1 MCATCIVNAMMLKR
15 SPGQDFAL
23 EGQPPIPTRHRPQ
36 GSGSMRQ
43 RRTTKKMAKHEM
55 DLDNRGSLQ
64 PLRKAGDT
72 PCCQSHAWNIAPGGD
87 SRSNKNMGVRNCCS
101 TAPSSSSRKA
111 SSFPLERMAHGLGPV
126 QCTGVSKSNGIESN
140 RIEKKNIKHRIEP
153 STQKKKLNPS
163 PRGAR
168 CASNKVG
175 APPLQHLH

>member
-72 PCCQSHAWNIAPGGD
+72 PCCQSHAWNIAPGSD
-87 SRSNKNMGVRNCCS
+87 SRSNKNES
-101 TAPSSSSRKA
+101 HKP
-111 SSFPLERMAHGLGPV
+111 GPV
-126 QCTGVSKSNGIESN
+126 QCTGV
-140 RIEKKNIKHRIEP
+140 RDQP
-153 STQKKKLNPS
+153 STQKKSLNPS

>member
-1 MCATCIVNAMMLKR
+1 MTSRLLRERERERERESRLCATCIVNAMMLKR

-72 PCCQSHAWNIAPGGD
+72 PCCQSHAWNIAPGSD
-87 SRSNKNMGVRNCCS
+87 SRSNKNERLRRLLVQDCRSMAGHGRPRSMHRRSRS
-101 TAPSSSSRKA
+101 TLHP
-111 SSFPLERMAHGLGPV
+111 
-126 QCTGVSKSNGIESN
+126 
-140 RIEKKNIKHRIEP
+140 
-153 STQKKKLNPS
+153 KKKPQ
-163 PRGAR
+163 
-168 CASNKVG
+168 
-175 APPLQHLH
+175 PLPEGGSMR